1 MPGALTYERCLSARD
16 DKEFKQMMYDDF
28 NRGFSSIATVIAVAL
43 WFGAASSVVAE
54 DLVTPASPKGEFGNE
69 CAMGLASGQEVKT
82 DCSVSW
88 SAPDGKVYCFST
100 EKSKEAF
107 LQNPDGNIQKA
118 REFFVAKDQSA
129 QVAPP
134 ASQPAT
140 SAARGPSKEF
150 TEDDV
155 NAAVKRR
162 WMSEAKTGSSY
173 SIIPS

>member
-28 NRGFSSIATVIAVAL
+28 NRGFSSITHATVIAVAL

-118 REFFVAKDQSA
+118 REFSSLRISLRKSLLPRPNPQLPL
-129 QVAPP
+129 QEGPP
-134 ASQPAT
+134 
-140 SAARGPSKEF
+140 K
-150 TEDDV
+150 
-155 NAAVKRR
+155 
-162 WMSEAKTGSSY
+162 SS
-173 SIIPS
+173 PKMT

>member
-28 NRGFSSIATVIAVAL
+28 NRGFSSITHATVIA
-43 WFGAASSVVAE
+43 AASSVVAE

-69 CAMGLASGQEVKT
+69 CATGLASGQEVKT

-129 QVAPP
+129 
-134 ASQPAT
+134 SQPAT